1 MCGCYD
7 IFGIDK
13 NPLPAKYDS
22 FDVKE
27 VDPKAVT
34 SSTSNGDGASVTD
47 KVNSESAKTSSSN
60 TSNGANK

>member
-27 VDPKAVT
+27 VDSKAVT
-34 SSTSNGDGASVTD
+34 SSASKEDGASVTD
-47 KVNSESAKTSSSN
+47 KVNSESAKTSNSS
-60 TSNGANK
+60 TTNGANK